1 MDIAKEQAEFL
12 SFTEFNYA
20 GHVLLP
26 LQNIS
31 DLVCHSELEQTSH
44 GISYSY
50 P

>member
-1 MDIAKEQAEFL
+1 MDIAKEQTEFL

-26 LQNIS
+26 LQNMS
-31 DLVCHSELEQTSH
+31 DFVYHSELEQTSH
-44 GISYSY
+44 EISYSD